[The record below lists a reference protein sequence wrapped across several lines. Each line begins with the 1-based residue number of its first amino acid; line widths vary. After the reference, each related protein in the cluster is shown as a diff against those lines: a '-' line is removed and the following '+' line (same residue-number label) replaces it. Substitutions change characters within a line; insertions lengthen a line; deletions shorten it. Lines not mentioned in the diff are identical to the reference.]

1 MQPKLT
7 LRPEPVK
14 KDKKILPKRTK
25 SKSPELRKKPTNN
38 NAAKNENDNAH
49 PASKLSRAHS
59 KRNVRA
65 NVAYEKE
72 TNKM

>member
-25 SKSPELRKKPTNN
+25 SRSPELRKKPTNN
-38 NAAKNENDNAH
+38 NAAKNDNDNAH
-49 PASKLSRAHS
+49 PTSKLNRAHS